1 MNLGVDEVMDEPNEL
16 PRESLVSTDVRS
28 VGLADSGGLHSSARG
43 RPPVGDVSLLEFC
56 AVVLMVVLA
65 DVTIYNGE
73 GYAGYAVLLA
83 IAPLLIVLGARR
95 RRLSWQTAIVAFLT
109 WGAAARLVWC
119 GNELAFALGLV
130 LLSCLSISLHSG
142 AVYLWEVVRFLGL
155 LLPAGGAGI
164 MAYDRW
170 LRSVFRHWVGV
181 PTFTRMLASLMP
193 PIAGA
198 IFLTIFV
205 LANPDI
211 VKLISDQLA
220 QLTRSL
226 QTWIVEFVGSPLRI
240 PFWFGIATLAIGLM
254 RPLMPVG
261 SQPAL
266 ANGSRPTTGA
276 ETELYFA
283 FRNTIQLLIVLFAVY
298 LGFEFWTM
306 WFRTFPPKFHYSGYA
321 HEGAAWLTV
330 ALALATLMLSAIF
343 RGRMMHDPRMPFLR
357 RLAMVWAIENL
368 VLALA
373 VYNRLSIYIGF
384 NGMTRMRVVGILGI
398 SSVVAGFVLV
408 VIKIRRGHS
417 FAWVIRKQL
426 MAVAIAVYL
435 YAVAPVDHWV
445 MSYNV
450 RQIMA
455 GNLAPSVQIS
465 HHPTSTEGMLLLFPL
480 LKCPDPI
487 IRDGIAEM
495 LVDYDAKLNR
505 QRVPHWSAYQL
516 ADAQFRRSANEGPVE
531 TRLSSVKFTSGAA
544 ARFKQYSYQWY

>member
-1 MNLGVDEVMDEPNEL
+1 MSNFP
-16 PRESLVSTDVRS
+16 
-28 VGLADSGGLHSSARG
+28 ARTQ
-43 RPPVGDVSLLEFC
+43 PPVSDVSLLEFC
-56 AVVLMVVLA
+56 SVVLMVLLA
-65 DVTIYNGE
+65 DVTIYNHQ

-83 IAPLLIVLGARR
+83 IAPLLILLGMRR
-95 RRLSWQTAIVAFLT
+95 RRLGWQTAIVILLT

-130 LLSCLSISLHSG
+130 LLSCVSISLSSG
-142 AVYLWEVVRFLGL
+142 AVYLWEILRFLGL
-155 LLPAGGAGI
+155 LVPSAGAGL
-164 MAYDRW
+164 MVYDRW
-170 LRSVFRHWVGV
+170 LRSVARKWIGI
-181 PTFTRMLASLMP
+181 PTFTRLLVLLMP

-198 IFLTIFV
+198 TFFTIFV

-220 QLTRSL
+220 ELARSL
-226 QTWIVEFVGSPLRI
+226 QTLIVDFVGSPLRI
-240 PFWFGIATLAIGLM
+240 PFWLGIACLAIGLL
-254 RPLMPVG
+254 RPLMPVETHPDT
-261 SQPAL
+261 SSTLAPA
-266 ANGSRPTTGA
+266 PDMKTD
-276 ETELYFA
+276 LYFA
-283 FRNTIQLLIVLFAVY
+283 FRNTICLLIVLFAAY

-330 ALALATLMLSAIF
+330 ALGLATLMLSAMF
-343 RGRMMHDPRMPFLR
+343 RGSMMHDPRLPFLR
-357 RLAMVWAIENL
+357 RLAMVWAMENL
-368 VLALA
+368 VLAVA

-398 SSVVAGFVLV
+398 SAVVAGFVLV
-408 VIKIRRGHS
+408 VIKIRRGHN

-435 YAVAPVDHWV
+435 YAVAPVDFWV

-465 HHPTSTEGMLLLFPL
+465 HHPTSAEGMLKLFPL

-487 IRDGIAEM
+487 IREGIAES
-495 LVDYDAKLNR
+495 LSNYQAELSR
-505 QRVPHWSAYQL
+505 HGATPWSKFQL
-516 ADAQFRRSANEGPVE
+516 AEARFLRAVTDGTSGKPAPS
-531 TRLSSVKFTSGAA
+531 LSYTSGAA
-544 ARFKQYSYQWY
+544 ERFKAYSYQWY